1 MDEEISREC
10 DNGHPMV
17 LVPKEVR
24 RLEKDTVWS
33 CDGPACRDVGEGT
46 FPEKSRYRCVHYA
59 DGGKCNRD
67 LCGDCFKPKEAST
80 SPQEEPSLRRSGRE
94 PRPSALRAGEEWEVG
109 ESKSSS
115 QRSDQRSPQGKLRRV
130 GATPPSPQNY
140 PSGRSTRR
148 TPASADSRSERE
160 GEKENTSREQRARED
175 RGGRRE
181 TRRGRDEGSPK
192 RSMRGSSGR
201 RRGEESSEEDQ
212 EDTPIYPAPGHVRF
226 SPSVKRTSGT
236 SGSPFG
242 RKTRSGRRET

>member
-33 CDGPACRDVGEGT
+33 CDGPACKDVGEGT

-59 DGGKCNRD
+59 DGGNCNRD
-67 LCGDCFKPKEAST
+67 LCGDCFT
-80 SPQEEPSLRRSGRE
+80 PQEEPSLRRSGRE

-115 QRSDQRSPQGKLRRV
+115 QRSDQRSPQGKMRRV
-130 GATPPSPQNY
+130 GATPPSPLKSEISPGRVGRRSNDRRGRARSEEQQTPQNY

-160 GEKENTSREQRARED
+160 GEKENTSREQRGRE
-175 RGGRRE
+175 
-181 TRRGRDEGSPK
+181 
-192 RSMRGSSGR
+192 
-201 RRGEESSEEDQ
+201 
-212 EDTPIYPAPGHVRF
+212 
-226 SPSVKRTSGT
+226 
-236 SGSPFG
+236 
-242 RKTRSGRRET
+242 